1 VVGIFLCGKQ
11 EMFLH
16 TNNQSQWYHGK
27 GETMKKFALFAMLL
41 CAGLVGCA
49 EKKAEPPKK
58 EEPPVTKPADD
69 TAKPAEIPAE
79 QPK

>member
-1 VVGIFLCGKQ
+1 VLGIFLCGKQ

-41 CAGLVGCA
+41 CAGIVGCA
-49 EKKAEPPKK
+49 EKKADEPKK
-58 EEPPVTKPADD
+58 DDSAVTKPEGDATKTAEPTAD
-69 TAKPAEIPAE
+69 A
-79 QPK
+79 PK